1 MTETVHY
8 LIYILF
14 VQLIKVFNKSSYK
27 LCFRILKEDINY
39 EQIFRCFEPISFKV
53 KREQLKLNR
62 KWQVV
67 SPF

>member
-8 LIYILF
+8 LINILF
-14 VQLIKVFNKSSYK
+14 VQLIKDFNKSSFK
-27 LCFRILKEDINY
+27 LFFRILKEDINY
-39 EQIFRCFEPISFKV
+39 EQIFRCFEPNVFKD